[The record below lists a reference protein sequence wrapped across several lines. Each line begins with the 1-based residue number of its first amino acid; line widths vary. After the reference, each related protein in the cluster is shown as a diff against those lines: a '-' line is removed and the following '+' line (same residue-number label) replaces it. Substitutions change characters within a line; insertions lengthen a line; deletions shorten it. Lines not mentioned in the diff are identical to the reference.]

1 MVAATVSF
9 PGTRVSQ
16 AESLTDG
23 GNWHQWDSGKSPAV
37 EPDFVYQFGASNAA
51 ISNKVGTSEQGVE
64 LEGTTTYDLSAA
76 GVGSADRVVLFKTI
90 ATNYA
95 ALNAQG
101 ATGMVHYIGSGT
113 TTDRYNYYT
122 HGNDEYPI
130 AGGWVF
136 DLIDPNIAGYR
147 SATDGTPD
155 LNAVDY
161 WAVSATFSATSKA
174 ENVAMD
180 AIDFFDVGYG
190 LTMYGGDGAST
201 DCAFSDFVTFDE
213 GTAANRYGIVRTVE
227 GVILTLGTLR
237 IGDGTNETDFT
248 DATGGT
254 MVFPDGRFGPG
265 TAGLRYDLSVA
276 NSVMSTS
283 DWSFVGRGSTTT
295 ADSRPD
301 YTVSGT
307 ATGSSATF
315 DGCAYRT
322 FRNWTMNSATT
333 VNDSIFDGGLLIT
346 QGGATID
353 GCLFT
358 GGTNATNTAYMD
370 SDDPE
375 SITNC
380 VFESGG
386 AGHAIELSP
395 TGNQSYTFDNLQF
408 TGYTG
413 TAGSA
418 ALWWNPTGGT
428 ENLTIDVTNTPSN
441 AITTSLIRNSSTGT
455 VTVNNSVTLT
465 LTGIETDSE
474 VRLINLDDVEN
485 FNKELAGNEQIHGV
499 VVAAEVVDG
508 GSGYTNGTQTLTVVG
523 GTGTAATIDVTVA
536 GGVVTAV
543 SAINTAGDYTANPPT
558 PATTTGGGGT
568 GATLRLTIAG
578 TFTYSYDSSFN
589 PRVAIIIF
597 HLDFA
602 EVRIEQNL
610 STASQTIPIQQRTDR
625 VYNNP

>member
-1 MVAATVSF
+1 MAAPSVTF
-9 PGTRVSQ
+9 DGTRVSS
-16 AESLTDG
+16 AESETDG
-23 GNWHQWDSGKSPAV
+23 GVWDQWDSGKSPTQEV
-37 EPDFVYQFGASNAA
+37 DFVYQFGASNAS
-51 ISNKVGTSEQGVE
+51 ISNKVGTTEAGVE
-64 LEGTTTYDLSAA
+64 LEGTTAYDMAA
-76 GVGSADRVVLFKTI
+76 GGTGGAERVVLFKTI
-90 ATNYA
+90 ATNYGV
-95 ALNAQG
+95 LNNRG

-122 HGNDEYPI
+122 HGGDFYPI

-136 DLIDPNIAGYR
+136 DLINPNIAAYR
-147 SATDGTPD
+147 DATDGTPV
-155 LNAVDY
+155 LTAVDY
-161 WAVSATFSATSKA
+161 WAVSCTFSATSKSD
-174 ENVAMD
+174 NVAMD
-180 AIDFFDVGYG
+180 AIDIFTVGEG
-190 LTMYGGDGAST
+190 LTLIGGDGA
-201 DCAFSDFVTFDE
+201 DPDADFADFVTFDE
-213 GTAANRYGIVRTVE
+213 GTVANRYGIVRTVE
-227 GVILTLGTLR
+227 GILYVLGFLS
-237 IGDGTNETDFT
+237 IGNGTNETDFT

-254 MVFPDGRFGPG
+254 MVFPDSLFGPG
-265 TAGLRYDLSVA
+265 TVGVRYDLSVA

-283 DWSFVGRGSTTT
+283 NWSFVGRGSITD

-301 YTVSGT
+301 YTVTGT
-307 ATGSSATF
+307 ATGSSCTI

-346 QGGATID
+346 QASATID
-353 GCLFT
+353 GCTFS
-358 GGTNATNTAYMD
+358 GGTNATNTALMD

-380 VFESGG
+380 LFESGG

-395 TGNQSYTFDNLQF
+395 TGNQTYTFDNLQF

-428 ENLTIDVTNTPSN
+428 ENLVIDVTNTPAN

-465 LTGIETDSE
+465 LTGIQTDSE
-474 VRLINLDDVEN
+474 VRLINLDDTTN
-485 FNKELAGNEQIHGV
+485 FDKELAGNEQIHGV
-499 VVAAEVVDG
+499 VLAAEVVDG
-508 GSGYTNGTQTLTVVG
+508 GSGYTNGAQTLTVVG
-523 GTGTAATIDVTVA
+523 GTGTAATINVNVVGGAVDSVTSIA
-536 GGVVTAV
+536 
-543 SAINTAGDYTANPPT
+543 TAGDYTANPPT

-578 TFTYSYDSSFN
+578 TFSYSYDSSFN
-589 PRVAIIIF
+589 PNVAIIVF
-597 HLDFA
+597 HIDYK
-602 EVRIEQNL
+602 EVRIEQAL
-610 STASQTIPIQQRTDR
+610 STASQSIPIQQTGDR